1 MTEGVDQSSGEPVRA
16 ASPGRRQDRASA
28 RLRLAGPGDAAALLR
43 LKQRLDQESSF
54 MLFEPGE
61 RDASVDILAAQLSD
75 TARSRNSA
83 VIVAE
88 LDGDL
93 AGYVEVS
100 GGSFRRTRST
110 AYLVIGVVAA
120 ASGRGIGRS
129 LLEEA
134 KRWAAAHGVHRLE
147 LTVMSHNRR
156 AAGLYRRAGF
166 TVEGRRAQCLLVDGQ
181 FVDELYMAAILL
193 PGHQMLYAQAS
204 SASPAEANHGV
215 GDEQDGGEDQARVLG
230 PGQHR
235 MPASP
240 PPEPGAPAQ
249 IPGHGPLEPAETEQ
263 RPGQHET

>member
-1 MTEGVDQSSGEPVRA
+1 MTEAVDRSSGQ
-16 ASPGRRQDRASA
+16 PGA
-28 RLRLAGPGDAAALLR
+28 RLRAAGPGDATALLR

-61 RDASVDILAAQLSD
+61 RDASVEALAAQLSD
-75 TARSRNSA
+75 TARSENSA

-100 GGSFRRTRST
+100 GGAFRRTRST

-120 ASGRGIGRS
+120 ANGRGIGRG

-147 LTVMSHNRR
+147 LTVMTHNRR
-156 AAGLYRRAGF
+156 AAGLYRRSGF

-193 PGHQMLYAQAS
+193 PG
-204 SASPAEANHGV
+204 
-215 GDEQDGGEDQARVLG
+215 R
-230 PGQHR
+230 R
-235 MPASP
+235 
-240 PPEPGAPAQ
+240 
-249 IPGHGPLEPAETEQ
+249 
-263 RPGQHET
+263 